1 MAARHR
7 SRKRKSFS
15 IPISMGVQTPSTR
28 LSCFL
33 AAAAACMIKEI
44 ESVSRRERG
53 DIDKWRGSQLGMI
66 RAGHSLK
73 HQAGASSPRSA
84 SEPLSV
90 QRKTTPSASRALHE
104 WSPEAQTTGATDT
117 KAPEARSRGHSQT
130 LFYNTVRPHTSL
142 GGLSPSMFANWSPE
156 DQNPARPNS

>member
-73 HQAGASSPRSA
+73 HPGRGLQPAIGIRAVQRTAENDAIGFASA
-84 SEPLSV
+84 S
-90 QRKTTPSASRALHE
+90 
-104 WSPEAQTTGATDT
+104 
-117 KAPEARSRGHSQT
+117 
-130 LFYNTVRPHTSL
+130 
-142 GGLSPSMFANWSPE
+142 
-156 DQNPARPNS
+156 